1 MKTKPFSEQVAIVT
15 GGGSGIGRALSE
27 ALALAGVKVV
37 IASRRRDVLSATA
50 DEINAMVGTQHIS
63 PYEFDLRKA
72 EDAANLA
79 QDVFGRWQAIDVLVD
94 N

>member
-15 GGGSGIGRALSE
+15 GGGTGIGRALSE

-50 DEINAMVGTQHIS
+50 DEINAAIGSERVF
-63 PYEFDLRKA
+63 PYEFDLQKP
-72 EDAANLA
+72 DDVGNLA
-79 QDVFGRWQAIDVLVD
+79 QDVLSDGKRLMAC
-94 N
+94 